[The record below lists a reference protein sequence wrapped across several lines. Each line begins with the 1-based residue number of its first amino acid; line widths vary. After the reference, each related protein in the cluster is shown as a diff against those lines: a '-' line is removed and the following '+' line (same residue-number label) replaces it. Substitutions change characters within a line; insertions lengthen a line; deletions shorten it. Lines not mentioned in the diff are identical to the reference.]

1 VRVTE
6 KNGPVVGTLQVQ
18 EQDHVMMISQEGKVN
33 RLPVR
38 EISVIGRATQ
48 GVRLQG
54 LEPNDRV
61 AAVTSLVADETEGES
76 GGSPAE
82 TNGAEG

>member
-1 VRVTE
+1 
-6 KNGPVVGTLQVQ
+6 
-18 EQDHVMMISQEGKVN
+18 MMISQEGKVN
-33 RLPVR
+33 RTHVR

-61 AAVTSLVADETEGES
+61 AAVTSLVAEDAEGE
-76 GGSPAE
+76 GNG
-82 TNGAEG
+82 TGAEANGVEA

>member
-1 VRVTE
+1 VT
-6 KNGPVVGTLQVQ
+6 
-18 EQDHVMMISQEGKVN
+18 

-54 LEPNDRV
+54 LDAGDRV
-61 AAVTSLVADETEGES
+61 AAVTGLVADD
-76 GGSPAE
+76 
-82 TNGAEG
+82 AEGDENGNGTATPTPPENATTS